1 MAMVTPNDA
10 YFQWLLSQV
19 SFEGPDYSYFLLMKD
34 LHDTEFKAVVELDEN
49 RINDVFELR
58 RGYENET
65 DNDIERTGRV
75 SVLEVLIRLAERA
88 TFIADEEDDRNKWF
102 WIFLH
107 NLGLD
112 SFTDENY
119 DSEEVRK
126 IVWVFVNRR
135 YTKTGKGG
143 IFPLKRRTKT
153 DQRLLELWYQLAE
166 YLHENGC

>member
-1 MAMVTPNDA
+1 MISMDDR
-10 YFQWLLSQV
+10 YFQWLRSQV

-34 LHDTEFKAVVELDEN
+34 LHEYEFKAVVELDEN

-58 RGYENET
+58 RRFGEET
-65 DNDIERTGRV
+65 RFDHDYISGKV

-88 TFIADEEDDRNKWF
+88 TYIADEEDDRNKWF

-112 SFTDENY
+112 RFTDENY
-119 DSEEVRK
+119 NSDEVNQ

-135 YTKTGKGG
+135 YTKTGNGG
-143 IFPLKRRTKT
+143 VFPMKRRTKT

-166 YLHENGC
+166 YLHEQGC